1 MKLLIIFIALN
12 VINVVLQTIKS
23 ICTIKCGKIGA
34 AVVNAV
40 AYGLYT
46 VVLVYMSCDL
56 STMAK
61 ALIVGGCNLVGVYIV
76 KTIEEKVNKDKLWK
90 IEITCTNEQLD
101 EMTDE
106 ITYARLSY
114 NTQYINDE
122 YSAVNIYSK
131 TQAES
136 LKAKEIINKF
146 NVKYFVAESKIL

>member
-1 MKLLIIFIALN
+1 
-12 VINVVLQTIKS
+12 
-23 ICTIKCGKIGA
+23 
-34 AVVNAV
+34 
-40 AYGLYT
+40 
-46 VVLVYMSCDL
+46 
-56 STMAK
+56 MAK